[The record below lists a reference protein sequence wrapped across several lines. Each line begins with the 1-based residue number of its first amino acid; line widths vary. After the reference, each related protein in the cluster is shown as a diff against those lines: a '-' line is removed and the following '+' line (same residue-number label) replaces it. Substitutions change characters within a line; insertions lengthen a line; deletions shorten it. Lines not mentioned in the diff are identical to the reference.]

1 MTESPVPTAELVQIA
16 TALHH
21 SSARLSRLLR
31 TARPPEGLS
40 MAKLAVLERLHREG
54 PATATALAGYLRI
67 QPQSLTRLLA
77 YLERHKL
84 ILRRSDKADRRQSQ
98 IRISDTGTRLLATDV
113 KARRLHLAQAIG
125 QALTPVE
132 QELLR
137 LAASLIE
144 RVADATEPPARRNSG
159 DEPASQSD

>member
-1 MTESPVPTAELVQIA
+1 
-16 TALHH
+16 
-21 SSARLSRLLR
+21 
-31 TARPPEGLS
+31 
-40 MAKLAVLERLHREG
+40 
-54 PATATALAGYLRI
+54 LAGYLRI

-84 ILRRSDKADRRQSQ
+84 ILRRSDKTDRRRSQ
-98 IRISDTGTRLLATDV
+98 IRISDTGTRLLAADV
-113 KARRLHLAQAIG
+113 KARRLHLAQAVAE
-125 QALTPVE
+125 ALTPVE

-144 RVADATEPPARRNSG
+144 RVADATEPRARRNSG